1 MKEFISK
8 HPVVSL
14 FALAILA
21 DGAVKATNNLYTF
34 ILKLCKREQNVRAFA
49 VSFDEPEQENKVEE
63 EQPEENKEAE

>member
-34 ILKLCKREQNVRAFA
+34 VLKLCKKEPNVRAYA
-49 VSFDEPEQENKVEE
+49 VSIEEPEQDNKVEE
-63 EQPEENKEAE
+63 DQQEENKEAE